1 MPEID
6 MSAGDKG
13 HDSEPLHDNVDNV
26 DNYGSDWQLLGPLPK
41 EIDPASP
48 ALHLY
53 WDAAYR
59 DFVCCCSL
67 QDDSTSTREKKE
79 EGLRDPTNSLKR
91 LFCYP
96 HGFERFYRVLEISA
110 ISKKEH
116 TLARQKAMKT
126 TIFRFFFQS
135 IPEKDRFPAHNVFF
149 NDQEKTIG
157 RQLCDIVKNENL
169 WEPLET
175 LYVWLDSHYPTTCH
189 NHCHGFRR
197 IQSFMNREAGSF
209 DEMCAF
215 MKLICVFR
223 HFSVF
228 NFSDQKT
235 LSNFDKEI
243 IFFVED
249 KKDYKKIGEIDEA
262 DIDKDHFILCRN
274 LDSCVCI
281 FEGRGSKSMCDLACS
296 DLNVANAGWPMTLK
310 QFVAM
315 QKHSSPMT
323 ARWLRHDS
331 GHTLKVWAHMPK
343 HEYAKC
349 ETEKCK
355 NRGQKWRH
363 MIYSYAV
370 MALLWN
376 EFNGNKEG
384 PLGHYPSRSAQKMA
398 LGGSPSSDPMQVYAS
413 KKGGFPV
420 DYVGHNVVALAVGKR
435 GDILRIAYNHNTLFS
450 STVDHAE
457 ERLIDG
463 LYREPTNLVQRSH
476 AKIYDGETLANVEIE
491 KHMQHISVYT
501 SLEPCQQCSGKM
513 LLALVPEVISCQRD
527 WDIRLLG
534 DQLYNQF
541 HKCRAVLAS
550 HFDFSPYDD
559 LGRSYSIYRERVI
572 RNKMSFFKSDY
583 HHVPAK
589 PTMPYFLCTD
599 EAHAIFKRGYD
610 VFDKVLY
617 ILFHKDQS
625 LRPTFDD
632 DDLPCQFF
640 KEREP
645 RSTVCA
651 QDKIDLLQLLNID
664 VSDWLD
670 DSDKIATDIRNFR
683 PSLSDKKNRII
694 HDELLHL
701 RQSWVS
707 NVFKQMC
714 TLTFI
719 CDRNCT
725 IDESTIETKL
735 SPLGDITSINLI
747 RTVEGQL
754 KGMFAVTFASY
765 ETAKNVKESLEKIVF
780 RPAYQKKDVEADF
793 PPGFK
798 VNSVGFKRKE
808 YIDASEW
815 LHQIRAPL
823 AFELFLPNLPDYKS
837 SIANALNPYVT
848 KTKSKNMFRKWPLR
862 HQTEG
867 KLCERE
873 SQVLHIK
880 CTDIASA
887 RRLKCELPNFDE
899 PNNIRVTFLP
909 TTGDGSGVSG
919 TRVYFSKVTSPT
931 NVHAGTFTL
940 IARTDVTEGQMLD
953 YLNECFPQH
962 SCSPLLS
969 SFFCTTLTS
978 CNSSQTLK
986 WIDVTSVSM
995 RCFDWKVW
1003 SFPFVCKIGSV
1014 GAAVPKFSIF
1024 CQMQPIFTS
1033 QKLPRR
1039 HFCQPYPQSVLDF
1052 DIYVQNQW
1060 YKLRSILLHP
1070 EQSPK
1075 PEFRPAP
1082 SDYQNPPD
1090 LQHKFLFNVTKV
1102 SRANEQDKTAKE
1114 ISVLFLFDPAEQSFK
1129 IVPDTEA
1136 NSERS
1141 KYVTIDICESSLVT
1155 LICSYMLIECKQDV
1169 KALLVFV
1176 VTEKGGKYVDFW
1188 GKEFQIS
1195 IAALK
1200 DKAPQDKKAPKL
1212 LDIVDVD
1219 DIIDSLLFIRRR
1231 NLLGLHLHSANCL
1244 YLTFAKIAE
1253 KRPEGHIS
1261 FFCEFCGVYTDF
1273 PVLEN
1278 PGGNCEK
1285 ILKVCCAA
1293 HTKGNDPSKSSVP
1306 KMEKLKVGHYK
1317 IKNLWKK
1324 ASEVENESNESH
1336 VDPAKDTH
1344 PRRLIENIR
1353 KTENDLQ
1360 LEFCVSNKSYRASR
1374 NGNNHIGSVSF
1385 LLRRDDVF
1393 GPAHILFCMYSPFET
1408 NESIRFQIEVSGK
1421 PLVTSDFGVED
1432 IHVIKRVETVNRSK
1446 KTNAGKGTKVY
1457 GRLKVKKQGKQVKH
1471 NQGGEIPADALR
1483 KFLEPEYFPELFALD
1498 DEHHSFPFY
1507 PTLEFLGPSKYDGA
1521 TVVNSASSG
1530 NGDDGDAGDGDGGGN
1545 DDLCK
1550 SGDVAIVSLHS
1561 WDFSELQTP
1570 ELSRLLVCQKNLHAV
1585 EFDRLKKRAEICEKE
1600 EQMLKLPKSQ
1610 SAPRRDSSSIY
1621 RSTVWT
1627 KHEYFKDCI
1636 QFRYVDSAQAG
1647 SDKKL
1652 TIPSRFRGQL
1662 FPSKAWARL
1671 VADESIDN
1679 PDQFLTLLDDL
1690 VLSHESRQNI
1700 ADFLPKWASQKFSLG
1715 SLVGFLDESGL
1726 HWSKYEY
1733 LKASIAEKTKI
1744 SDSQRDEEEIE
1755 VKVLQAFLDL
1765 IGNGNSKAGDSPKAF
1780 SDESKSTIKKYLTLT
1795 INEAGTRIIED
1806 LPKIIDV
1813 LVSELNLTWGNPNLK
1828 CTQLMME
1835 KYCTAKKIVAEKN
1848 AIVQN
1853 TIVEELKKSMQHFS
1867 DSDHAAY
1874 DFLSSNGHSSVS
1886 TQIPLSQLG
1895 ASLAPLKPADASWS
1909 QGFAAHPQLFQMLDL
1924 ELPGEATILALPSQ
1938 RHRPQSHMAPATPA
1952 AAAAP
1957 SSTALVSVGAR
1968 AESEVNDADQAE
1980 HLLRSFMRLMDIND
1994 HNFDPKERIIQ
2005 GLRLRNQLGDQD
2017 GSSNLHKVVEF
2028 LAANIQKEKE
2038 EKRPEG
2044 VENVAVKN
2052 AEKERAIFFNKAD
2065 PIIQAQKSAENF
2077 EIANANSVAAFL
2089 RLIGYPALSKVSAEY
2104 KKAIR
2109 DCFNESA
2116 NITLSSLMKEHPPSC
2131 LHLQKIQG
2139 YFLNV
2144 VPSVFVREKIEP
2156 AFGGKTL
2163 ELKTLDLERNPLRDG
2178 LQNFRDCLSKGT
2190 LDLEI
2195 IWQQVEKNFRDS
2207 GFDVVEVHDDRNQS
2221 EFGILMELK
2230 RLKDCLEHQ
2239 CQKIPTLTG
2248 DYDRAF
2254 SACVSLFQNEP
2265 TTSER
2270 TAAAESSKVD
2280 VAFQIVEP
2288 ESSECREPSK
2298 TQVNLDANSVLDAF
2312 RTITKQKDQNL
2323 VFWYDGEVVSG
2334 ESTLRGICYEPSK
2347 TIYVTAAKGGKVQR
2361 AATTATAAV
2370 AASTPASPQPKKKLT
2385 RKTLQA
2391 MTSKEVAKEATD
2403 RSSCFFFEHKE
2414 TCITAL
2420 QKSAVSGATYQS
2432 DWTRAS
2438 LEAKLV
2444 PHFSDESIRLYLRS
2458 VVDALLAMKAE
2469 ADSGKEYSKMLETFI
2484 FFLQHEPAN
2493 MQCQMGLEAISD
2505 PPTSSSS
2512 SSAASSP
2519 TPPAAVSPDV
2529 DTTDAESGTAPAFA
2543 APHLI
2548 GGGAAGGG
2556 EKVKVK
2562 TAGGSGGGDGGDGG
2576 GGKSIFEKVVFNAHF
2591 LIVFFFTKILLLMQP
2606 LQFLDEFKD
2615 GCDPVEWILET
2626 GKELERACDFAMALK
2641 YYFAGRMFFA
2651 RLKKHPQLYQRL
2663 QAQEQWKTR
2672 LKYEKKFDELY
2683 SDLLPMTNAE
2693 ASGGR
2698 DFRARFHNTS

>member
-1 MPEID
+1 VSVQICRQNPIFKCSDEMPEID
-6 MSAGDKG
+6 MSAGDKRY
-13 HDSEPLHDNVDNV
+13 DSDPLDDNVDS
-26 DNYGSDWQLLGPLPK
+26 DSGSDWQLLGPLPK

-53 WDAAYR
+53 WDTAYGE
-59 DFVCCCSL
+59 FVRCCSL
-67 QDDSTSTREKKE
+67 QKRKKE
-79 EGLRDPTNSLKR
+79 EGLGDPTNSLKR

-110 ISKKEH
+110 KSKKEH

-126 TIFRFFFQS
+126 RVFRFFVQS
-135 IPEKDRFPAHNVFF
+135 IPEKDRVPAHNVFF
-149 NDQEKTIG
+149 NDQEKTI
-157 RQLCDIVKNENL
+157 RMQLGVIDKNGESLKLN
-169 WEPLET
+169 PLET
-175 LYVWLDSHYPTTCH
+175 LYMWLDSHCSTTCDY
-189 NHCHGFRR
+189 HCHGFRR
-197 IQSFMNREAGSF
+197 IQNFLNKEAGSF
-209 DEMCAF
+209 DQMCAF

-228 NFSDQKT
+228 NFSDQKA
-235 LSNFDKEI
+235 LSNLDKEM
-243 IFFVED
+243 IFFIED
-249 KKDYKKIGEIDEA
+249 KKDYRKIGEIDEA
-262 DIDKDHFILCRN
+262 DIYKDHFILCRD

-296 DLNVANAGWPMTLK
+296 DLNFANAGWPMSLK

-315 QKHSSPMT
+315 QKHSSSMT

-343 HEYAKC
+343 HEYEKC

-398 LGGSPSSDPMQVYAS
+398 LGGSPSSDPGDSRMQVYAS

-476 AKIYDGETLANVEIE
+476 AKIYDGETLAKVEIE

-599 EAHAIFKRGYD
+599 EAHAIFKRGHD
-610 VFDKVLY
+610 VFGKVLY
-617 ILFHKDQS
+617 ILFNDQS
-625 LRPTFDD
+625 SRPTFDD

-640 KEREP
+640 KTLNPERKP

-670 DSDKIATDIRNFR
+670 DFNKIAMDIRNFR
-683 PSLSDKKNRII
+683 PSLSDKKNRLF

-701 RQSWVS
+701 RRSWVS

-714 TLTFI
+714 TLTFF
-719 CDRNCT
+719 CDPNCT

-747 RTVEGQL
+747 RTVEGLL
-754 KGMFAVTFASY
+754 KGIFAVTFASY

-780 RPAYQKKDVEADF
+780 RPASNKWKDVEADF
-793 PPGFK
+793 PPGFR
-798 VNSVGFKRKE
+798 VNSVGKRKE

-823 AFELFLPNLPDYKS
+823 AFELFLPNCPNDSDNPSIPDDFKS
-837 SIANALNPYVT
+837 YFT
-848 KTKSKNMFRKWPLR
+848 KTKSKTMFRKWPLR

-867 KLCERE
+867 KLCDMEA
-873 SQVLHIK
+873 QVLHIK
-880 CTDIASA
+880 CRNSTDIASA
-887 RRLKCELPNFDE
+887 RRLKCKLPNFDE

-919 TRVYFSKVTSPT
+919 TRVYFSRVTSPT

-940 IARTDVTEGQMLD
+940 IARTDVTEGQMLN
-953 YLNECFPQH
+953 YINECFPQH
-962 SCSPLLS
+962 NCSPFSLG
-969 SFFCTTLTS
+969 FFCNTLTS

-1014 GAAVPKFSIF
+1014 GAADHIDPKFSIL
-1024 CQMQPIFTS
+1024 CQMQPTFTS

-1039 HFCQPYPQSVLDF
+1039 YFCQPYPQSVLDF
-1052 DIYVQNQW
+1052 DVYVPDQC

-1070 EQSPK
+1070 EQFAEPQR
-1075 PEFRPAP
+1075 ELPAL
-1082 SDYQNPPD
+1082 QNPQNLPN
-1090 LQHKFLFNVTKV
+1090 LKHKFLFNITKV
-1102 SRANEQDKTAKE
+1102 SRANEQDKAAKE
-1114 ISVLFLFDPAEQSFK
+1114 VSILFLLDCERQSCE
-1129 IVPDTEA
+1129 IVTDAEA
-1136 NSERS
+1136 NTERS

-1155 LICSYMLIECKQDV
+1155 LISSYMLIESKQDV

-1176 VTEKGGKYVDFW
+1176 VTEKGGKYFDFW

-1195 IAALK
+1195 IAASK
-1200 DKAPQDKKAPKL
+1200 DKAAQDKKAPKL
-1212 LDIVDVD
+1212 VDIVDVD
-1219 DIIDSLLFIRRR
+1219 EIIDSLLFIRRN
-1231 NLLGLHLHSANCL
+1231 NLLSLLLHIDSANFLHL
-1244 YLTFAKIAE
+1244 TFPE
-1253 KRPEGHIS
+1253 TRPEGHSS

-1273 PVLEN
+1273 PVLGK
-1278 PGGNCEK
+1278 GGK

-1324 ASEVENESNESH
+1324 ASEVENELYESH
-1336 VDPAKDTH
+1336 VDPARDTH

-1353 KTENDLQ
+1353 QTEKDLQ

-1393 GPAHILFCMYSPFET
+1393 GPAHILFCMYSPFEM
-1408 NESIRFQIEVSGK
+1408 NESIRFQIAVSGK

-1446 KTNAGKGTKVY
+1446 KTNAGRGKKVY
-1457 GRLKVKKQGKQVKH
+1457 GRLKDKEQGKQVKH
-1471 NQGGEIPADALR
+1471 QGGEIPADSLR
-1483 KFLEPEYFPELFALD
+1483 KFLEPEYFPELFAFD
-1498 DEHHSFPFY
+1498 DEHDSFPFY
-1507 PTLEFLGPSKYDGA
+1507 PTLEFLGPSKCDGA

-1530 NGDDGDAGDGDGGGN
+1530 GGDDGGAGDGDGGGN
-1545 DDLCK
+1545 DDACK

-1561 WDFSELQTP
+1561 WDFLELQTP
-1570 ELSRLLVCQKNLHAV
+1570 ELSRLLVCQKQLHAV
-1585 EFDRLKKRAEICEKE
+1585 EFDRLKKLAEICEKKE
-1600 EQMLKLPKSQ
+1600 KMLELAKSQ
-1610 SAPRRDSSSIY
+1610 SAPRRDSSSVY
-1621 RSTVWT
+1621 KSTVWT
-1627 KHEYFKDCI
+1627 KHEYFKEYI
-1636 QFRYVDSAQAG
+1636 QFQYVDSAQAG
-1647 SDKKL
+1647 SVKKL

-1662 FPSKAWARL
+1662 FPSTAWARL
-1671 VADESIDN
+1671 VSDESIDN

-1690 VLSHESRQNI
+1690 VLSNESRQNI

-1715 SLVGFLDESGL
+1715 SLIGFLDESGL

-1744 SDSQRDEEEIE
+1744 SDSQRDEEEVE
-1755 VKVLQAFLDL
+1755 VLHAFLDL
-1765 IGNGNSKAGDSPKAF
+1765 ISNGNSKAGDSSKAL

-1795 INEAGTRIIED
+1795 INDAGTPIFED

-1813 LVSELNLTWGNPNLK
+1813 LVSELNLHWDNPNLK

-1835 KYCTAKKIVAEKN
+1835 KYFTAKKTVAEKN
-1848 AIVQN
+1848 AIVQK
-1853 TIVEELKKSMQHFS
+1853 TIVEALKKSMQ
-1867 DSDHAAY
+1867 
-1874 DFLSSNGHSSVS
+1874 
-1886 TQIPLSQLG
+1886 Q
-1895 ASLAPLKPADASWS
+1895 
-1909 QGFAAHPQLFQMLDL
+1909 HP
-1924 ELPGEATILALPSQ
+1924 
-1938 RHRPQSHMAPATPA
+1938 
-1952 AAAAP
+1952 
-1957 SSTALVSVGAR
+1957 
-1968 AESEVNDADQAE
+1968 ESEVNDAAQAE
-1980 HLLRSFMRLMDIND
+1980 HLLRSFMQLMDIND
-1994 HNFDPKERIIQ
+1994 HNFDPKERIMQ
-2005 GLRLRNQLGDQD
+2005 GVRLRNQLGDQD
-2017 GSSNLHKVVEF
+2017 GTSNLHKVVEITEVS

-2038 EKRPEG
+2038 LAANVQKEKEEKRPDG
-2044 VENVAVKN
+2044 VENVKN
-2052 AEKERAIFFNKAD
+2052 AEKERANFFNKAD

-2089 RLIGYPALSKVSAEY
+2089 RLIGYPALSKVSADY

-2109 DCFNESA
+2109 DSFNKSA
-2116 NITLSSLMKEHPPSC
+2116 NIVPSSLLKEHPPSC

-2144 VPSVFVREKIEP
+2144 VPSVFGRKEIED

-2163 ELKTLDLERNPLRDG
+2163 DFKALDLARNPLRDG

-2190 LDLEI
+2190 LEQTLEI
-2195 IWQQVEKNFRDS
+2195 IWKQVETHFRDS
-2207 GFDVVEVHDDRNQS
+2207 SSDVVEVHDAHNQS
-2221 EFGILMELK
+2221 KFGISKELE
-2230 RLKDCLEHQ
+2230 RLRDCLKHQ
-2239 CQKIPTLTG
+2239 SQKIPTLTG

-2265 TTSER
+2265 TTAER
-2270 TAAAESSKVD
+2270 TAAAESSIVD
-2280 VAFQIVEP
+2280 VAFLIVGP

-2298 TQVNLDANSVLDAF
+2298 TKVKSDANSVLDAF
-2312 RTITKQKDQNL
+2312 RTISGQKDQNL
-2323 VFWYDGEVVSG
+2323 VFWYDGGVVSG
-2334 ESTLRGICYEPSK
+2334 ESTLRDIGYEPSK
-2347 TIYVTAAKGGKVQR
+2347 TIYVTAAKGGEVKR
-2361 AATTATAAV
+2361 AAAPATAAV
-2370 AASTPASPQPKKKLT
+2370 AAGTPAPPQQKKLT

-2391 MTSKEVAKEATD
+2391 MTSREVAEEATR
-2403 RSSCFFFEHKE
+2403 RSSCFFADHTE

-2420 QKSAVSGATYQS
+2420 QSSAVSGATYQS

-2444 PHFSDESIRLYLRS
+2444 PYFFDESIRLYLRS

-2493 MQCQMGLEAISD
+2493 MQCQMGLEANSD
-2505 PPTSSSS
+2505 LPTSSSS

-2519 TPPAAVSPDV
+2519 TPPAAVSHDV
-2529 DTTDAESGTAPAFA
+2529 DTRADADAEGGTALAPA
-2543 APHLI
+2543 APHAI
-2548 GGGAAGGG
+2548 AGGAAGGG
-2556 EKVKVK
+2556 ENVKVK
-2562 TAGGSGGGDGGDGG
+2562 TAGGSGGGDAGDGG
-2576 GGKSIFEKVVFNAHF
+2576 GGKSIFEKVGFNARW
-2591 LIVFFFTKILLLMQP
+2591 LIVFCFTKILWLTQP
-2606 LQFLDEFKD
+2606 LQFLNEFKD

-2626 GKELERACDFAMALK
+2626 GKELERTCNFALALK

-2651 RLKKHPQLYQRL
+2651 RLKKHPQLRKCL

-2698 DFRARFHNTS
+2698 DFRARFHNIS